1 MIYLFI
7 ASAVSIA
14 IAVGDFLDSWL
25 NAEGKRDIVRRFES
39 WWKSVASL
47 SKFDFA
53 VALAKKVNGAVD
65 GYLGFD
71 LLSWSAYRKVALFS
85 SMFLY
90 LSVCA
95 LIAGG
100 RFNERMTP
108 WAEYAQGIG
117 MMRSNNDQ
125 ALKEHPKDEITK
137 GVLAGQIRRWEIARH
152 FQGMGWE
159 IAFSFVF
166 VLAAFSLTAVLG
178 LLSVSL
184 GRVATREIVETKRS
198 LGAMFIVIGNGW
210 SVTFLSTAVMILVGA
225 LSSPFTF
232 FLIPSFFIIL
242 VSSPMLAW
250 VMFATAGTAI
260 WGLSNGPLKLVVAV
274 GMFPWLASLVLVAS
288 TALNL
293 RYRERL
299 HQMTLKFLERCVAN
313 GPLRVLCSIAG
324 LASALAA
331 GAYGLVDYFHK

>member
-25 NAEGKRDIVRRFES
+25 NAEGKKGLERRFES
-39 WWKSVASL
+39 WWKSVGSL

-53 VALAKKVNGAVD
+53 IALAKKMNGAVD

-71 LLSWSAYRKVALFS
+71 LLSWSAYGKIALFS

-90 LSVCA
+90 LSICA

-100 RFNERMTP
+100 TFNERMTP

-117 MMRSNNDQ
+117 MMKSSNNQ
-125 ALKEHPKDEITK
+125 ALKESPKDEVTK
-137 GVLAGQIRRWEIARH
+137 GVLAGQIRRWQIARH
-152 FQGMGWE
+152 FQGTGWG
-159 IAFSFVF
+159 IVYSTAFI
-166 VLAAFSLTAVLG
+166 LAAFSLTGVLG
-178 LLSVSL
+178 LFSVAL

-210 SVTFLSTAVMILVGA
+210 TVTLLSTGAMILVGL
-225 LSSPFTF
+225 LSSPFTL

-242 VSSPMLAW
+242 FSSPMFAW
-250 VMFATAGTAI
+250 IMFATAGTAI

-274 GMFPWLASLVLVAS
+274 GMFPWLASLVLVS
-288 TALNL
+288 TTALNL

-299 HQMTLKFLERCVAN
+299 HRMTLKFLGRCVAN
-313 GPLRVLCSIAG
+313 GPLKVLCSIAAV
-324 LASALAA
+324 ASTVA
-331 GAYGLVDYFHK
+331 GVIYGIVDHFSK